1 MFSISFFHYQY
12 TKKFQSDMSTFIY
25 TNSLTNTGLN
35 RPIWSKFNNINLST
49 WGTFLLDLFLCF
61 WYFEW
66 NRRDPDNVDL
76 NTRNLKISDF
86 DYPGFQ
92 IDWSKPKYWA
102 LPPGL
107 PPRPLPVTVW
117 IVKNHDSYEAVNSFK
132 IRYNLKSDHFSKFLV
147 VIEVDIILRSDHFSK
162 FEVWVDWTESQ
173 TWQVV
178 DTSTCHPSPLE
189 KFLQTAQVYTLLDLI
204 LIKIAILF
212 YFMMWF
218 LPNCKFMML
227 SLPNCSLQ
235 LFFFFFFL
243 KVGGI

>member
-1 MFSISFFHYQY
+1 M
-12 TKKFQSDMSTFIY
+12 
-25 TNSLTNTGLN
+25 
-35 RPIWSKFNNINLST
+35 ST
-49 WGTFLLDLFLCF
+49 WGTFFLDLFLCF
-61 WYFEW
+61 WYFEVFEW
-66 NRRDPDNVDL
+66 NRRDPDNVDP

-86 DYPGFQ
+86 DYPSFQ

-107 PPRPLPVTVW
+107 PPRPLPVSVW
-117 IVKNHDSYEAVNSFK
+117 IVENHDSYEAVNSSK

-162 FEVWVDWTESQ
+162 FEVGVDWTDSQ

-178 DTSTCHPSPLE
+178 GASTCHPAPLE

-235 LFFFFFFL
+235 LFFFFL